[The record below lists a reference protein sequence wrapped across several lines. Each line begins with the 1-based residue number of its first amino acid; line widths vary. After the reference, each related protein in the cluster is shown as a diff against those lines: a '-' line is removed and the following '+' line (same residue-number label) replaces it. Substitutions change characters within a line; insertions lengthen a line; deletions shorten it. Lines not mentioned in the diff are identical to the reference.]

1 MLMKKTG
8 MLVLLLMGALW
19 AQAQG
24 GITGTLLDAQTKKGL
39 YLATVTVYKAAD
51 TSIITYRLSAA
62 DGAFKIPGLPLHTPL
77 RVIATFTGYKVL
89 RKDFTLTEGSLNLDT
104 LWMSADSTSLDEVL
118 VVAERPPMTVRKD
131 TIEFNAAAFKTL
143 PNALVE
149 DLLKKLP
156 GVQVDRDGNI
166 TVNGKPVNR
175 ITVDGK
181 AFFGDD
187 PRMATRNLPS
197 NVIDKVQVT
206 DDKEEL
212 LRRGDDN
219 INNVGKV
226 INLTFKK
233 GVKKGMFGK
242 AYAGGGTAG
251 TYEAGAI
258 ANIFRD
264 TLQVSA
270 LGYTNNLNRPGF
282 SFSELMQTGGIQRN
296 SDVNSNRS
304 VSIWRNSSGG
314 TGIRIN
320 NINFGGITEYGGIS
334 TSSGLG
340 LNINHSPSSKQSI
353 FGQYFYGNVKVDVK
367 NDGYTEY
374 NNGDTL
380 LRRTE
385 NENAKVLINAHNI
398 GLGAKLRPDSLTN
411 IQTGINYMTG
421 NTVDDRYTL
430 VQGTH
435 SVLGNLSDGRVDLD
449 RDNISRNYRH
459 YINYNR
465 LSRTRK
471 GRRFN
476 LNHQLTWQL
485 RDNAATTHS
494 LIRYR
499 YPQLKDSL
507 FDQLRSEKVPTL
519 NANIYGNYSEPIVK
533 NLSARVD
540 ARYEYEYLTNT
551 IQTYVPDGSG
561 DLTILNNDL
570 SNRFERTSS
579 SLSTAAGLEY
589 KYRKLTVTP
598 RLRYQAQR
606 FVNRLVSL
614 PENVVQR
621 LNTFL
626 PELGIVY
633 GKLNID
639 YRKEVLL
646 PDYRYLIPV
655 FDNTNPYVIN
665 NGNPDLLPA
674 IRHSLQVNM
683 YTYDPKLSLN
693 VWGWARAATIKND
706 VIQNILL
713 QDNGTQVIIPVNAD
727 GGKSISGNGGIN
739 KQNKFSQRF
748 TMNSNVGFYYEY
760 NENFFSYNNELSKQ
774 YRNNANLWA
783 GIGLNWNDV
792 FEWNN
797 NVNYGGQR
805 VKNSNTSLFQSY
817 RVTNYEISSEQIL
830 RWPKHII
837 LENNVAFIQNSAI
850 VDPSLRRFVRW
861 NAALNVTMLK
871 NEAGVLRLG
880 VYDILQKMNNTDVV
894 LSQNMLKYSRGNV
907 LGNYYMATFTYNI
920 RPTGAKKKVGGQ
932 SLLLF

>member
-1 MLMKKTG
+1 MKKIAT
-8 MLVLLLMGALW
+8 LVLLLFYTGW
-19 AQAQG
+19 AGAQG
-24 GITGTLLDAQTKKGL
+24 MVNGKLLDTQTKKGL
-39 YLATVTVYKAAD
+39 YLATVTIYKAAD
-51 TSIITYRLSAA
+51 TSIVTYRLSAE
-62 DGAFKIPGLPLHTPL
+62 DGTFKIPGLPLNVPL
-77 RVIATFTGYKVL
+77 RAIATFTGYKVM
-89 RKDFTLTEGSLNLDT
+89 RTDFTLTQAALNMDT
-104 LWMSADSTSLDEVL
+104 LWMSPDSTSLDEVL

-187 PRMATRNLPS
+187 PKMATRNLPS

-219 INNVGKV
+219 LNNVGKV

-242 AYAGGGTAG
+242 AYAGAGTEG

-270 LGYTNNLNRPGF
+270 LGYINNLNRPGF
-282 SFSELMQTGGIQRN
+282 SFSELMQTGGMQRN
-296 SDVNSNRS
+296 TDVNTNRS

-320 NINFGGITEYGGIS
+320 DINFGGITEYGGLS

-367 NDGYTEY
+367 NDGYTTY
-374 NNGDTL
+374 NNADTL
-380 LRRTE
+380 LRRSEKET
-385 NENAKVLINAHNI
+385 AKILINAHNI
-398 GLGAKLRPDSLTN
+398 GLGAKLRPDTLTN
-411 IQTGINYMTG
+411 ILAGINYMAGT
-421 NTVDDRYTL
+421 TVDDRFTL
-430 VQGTH
+430 VQNTN
-435 SVLGNLSDGRVDLD
+435 SVLGPLSDGGVDLD
-449 RDNISRNYRH
+449 RDNVSRNYRH
-459 YINYNR
+459 YINYSR
-465 LSRTRK
+465 LSRTKK
-471 GRRFN
+471 GRRLN
-476 LNHQLTWQL
+476 LNHQLSWQL
-485 RDNAATTHS
+485 RDNEATTHS
-494 LIRYR
+494 LINYQ
-499 YPQLKDSL
+499 YPQPKDSL
-507 FDQLRSEKVPTL
+507 FDQLRNEKVPTL
-519 NANIYGNYSEPIVK
+519 NVSIYGNYSEPVIK
-533 NLSARVD
+533 NLSVRMD
-540 ARYEYEYLTNT
+540 ARYEYEQLTNT
-551 IQTYVPDGSG
+551 IRTYARDGSG
-561 DLTILNNDL
+561 GFTVLNNAL
-570 SNRFERTSS
+570 SNRFERTSNS
-579 SLSTAAGLEY
+579 FSTAAGLEY
-589 KYRKLTVTP
+589 KNKKLTITP
-598 RLRYQAQR
+598 RVRYQSQR

-614 PENVVQR
+614 PQDVVQQ

-639 YRKEVLL
+639 YRKEVIL
-646 PDYRYLIPV
+646 PGYRYLIPV

-674 IRHSLQVNM
+674 IRHSLQLNM

-693 VWGWARAATIKND
+693 VWGWARAATIRND
-706 VIQNILL
+706 VIQNILQ
-713 QDNGTQVIIPVNAD
+713 QDNGTQLVLPVNA
-727 GGKSISGNGGIN
+727 GEGKSISGNGGIN

-748 TMNSNVGFYYEY
+748 TMNSNIGFYYEY
-760 NENFFSYNNELSKQ
+760 NENYFSYNNQLSKQ
-774 YRNNANLWA
+774 YRNNVNLWA

-797 NVNYGGQR
+797 NASYGGQKVR
-805 VKNSNTSLFQSY
+805 NSNKTLFQSY
-817 RVTNYEISSEQIL
+817 DVTSYEISSEQIL

-837 LENNVAFIQNSAI
+837 LENNIAFIRNSAF
-850 VDPSLRRFVRW
+850 VDPSLREYVRW
-861 NAALNVTMLK
+861 NAAVNITMFK

-880 VYDILQKMNNTDVV
+880 VNDILKKINNTQVI
-894 LSQNMLKYSRGNV
+894 LSQNMLKYSNGNV

>member
-8 MLVLLLMGALW
+8 MIAILLIAALW
-19 AQAQG
+19 VQAQG
-24 GITGTLLDAQTKKGL
+24 GITGTLLDTQTKKGL

-62 DGAFKIPGLPLHTPL
+62 DGAFKVPGLPLHTPL
-77 RVIATFTGYKVL
+77 RVIATFTGYKVM
-89 RKDFTLTEGSLNLDT
+89 RKDFTLTSGTLNLDT
-104 LWMSADSTSLDEVL
+104 LWMAPDSTSLDEVL
-118 VVAERPPMTVRKD
+118 VVAERPPMAVRRD

-187 PRMATRNLPS
+187 PKMATRNLPS

-242 AYAGGGTAG
+242 AYAGAGTAD

-258 ANIFRD
+258 ANVFRD

-304 VSIWRNSSGG
+304 ISIWRNASGG

-340 LNINHSPSSKQSI
+340 LNINHSPNSKQSI
-353 FGQYFYGNVKVDVK
+353 FGQYFYGNVKVDVS

-374 NNGDTL
+374 NNGDTIL
-380 LRRTE
+380 KRTE
-385 NENAKVLINAHNI
+385 DEKAKVLINAHNV
-398 GLGAKLRPDSLTN
+398 GLGAKFRPDSLTS
-411 IQTGINYMTG
+411 ILAGINYMAG
-421 NTVDDRYTL
+421 NTADDRYTL
-430 VQGTH
+430 VKNTS

-449 RDNISRNYRH
+449 RADISRNYRH
-459 YINYNR
+459 YLNYNR
-465 LSRTRK
+465 LSGVKK
-471 GRRFN
+471 GRKFN
-476 LNHQLTWQL
+476 LNHQLIWQL
-485 RDNAATTHS
+485 RDNEARTHAA
-494 LIRYR
+494 IQYR
-499 YPQLKDSL
+499 YPQVKDSL
-507 FDQLRSEKVPTL
+507 FDQLRNEKVPTL
-519 NANIYGNYSEPIVK
+519 NASIYGNYSEPVIK
-533 NLSARVD
+533 DLSVRVD
-540 ARYEYEYLTNT
+540 ARYEYEQLSNT
-551 IQTYVPDGSG
+551 IHTYGLDGSG
-561 DLTILNNDL
+561 QFTRLNDAL
-570 SNRFERTSS
+570 SNRFERTSNS
-579 SLSTAAGLEY
+579 FSTAAGLEY
-589 KYRKLTVTP
+589 KYKKLSITP

-606 FVNRLVSL
+606 FVNRLVSM
-614 PENVVQR
+614 PEDVVQR

-639 YRKEVLL
+639 YRKEIIL
-646 PDYRYLIPV
+646 PNYRYLIPV

-665 NGNPDLLPA
+665 KGNPDLLPA
-674 IRHSLQVNM
+674 IRHSVQLNM
-683 YTYDPKLSLN
+683 YANDPKLGLN

-706 VIQNILL
+706 VIQNVVL
-713 QDNGTQVIIPVNAD
+713 QDNGTQLILPVNAD
-727 GGKSISGNGGIN
+727 GGKSIAGNGGIN

-748 TMNSNVGFYYEY
+748 TVNSNIGFYYEY
-760 NENFFSYNNELSKQ
+760 NENFFSYNYQQSRQ
-774 YRNNANLWA
+774 YRNNVNLWG

-797 NVNYGGQR
+797 NINYGGQKVR
-805 VKNSNTSLFQSY
+805 NSNTALFQSY
-817 RVTNYEISSEQIL
+817 NVTNYEISSEQIL

-837 LENNVAFIQNSAI
+837 LENNIAFIQNSAI

-861 NAALNVTMLK
+861 NAALNITMMK

-880 VYDILQKMNNTDVV
+880 VYDILRKMNNTDVV
-894 LSQNMLKYSRGNV
+894 LSQNMLRYSRGNV